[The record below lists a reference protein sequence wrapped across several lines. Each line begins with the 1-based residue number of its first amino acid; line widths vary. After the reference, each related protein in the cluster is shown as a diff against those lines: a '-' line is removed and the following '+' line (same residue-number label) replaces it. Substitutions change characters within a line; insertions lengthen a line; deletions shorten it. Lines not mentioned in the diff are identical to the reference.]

1 VLTDA
6 ESLMT
11 STEPRSNQNEATVR
25 VPANRRYVGALRAL
39 TTALAV
45 QCDLTVD
52 EIEDVQ
58 MSVNEAC
65 ALVLPY
71 VDPAQ
76 PWIDVR
82 FRLSQGR
89 FLASVCVAT
98 VVGATLDRDD
108 LSWTVLE
115 ALSDDANVSADSRS
129 LAITF
134 TKLRVADRP

>member
-1 VLTDA
+1 MLTDT
-6 ESLMT
+6 ENLMA
-11 STEPRSNQNEATVR
+11 SDWNQTDLDEVTAR

-45 QCDLTVD
+45 QCDLTID

-71 VDPAQ
+71 VDPSQ

-82 FRLSQGR
+82 FRLTQGR
-89 FLASVCVAT
+89 FLASVDIAT
-98 VVGATLDRDD
+98 TTTVQLDRDH
-108 LSWTVLE
+108 LSWTVLA
-115 ALSDDANVSADSRS
+115 ALSDDAHVSTNGHA

-134 TKLRVADRP
+134 TKLRVVDRP